1 MFAIIETGG
10 KQYKVQ
16 KDKKYRFE
24 KITGKAGD
32 KVDFKNVLLIGDDSK
47 ISIGKPFITNAKVT
61 GELVRHFRGKKILVF
76 KKKRRKNY
84 RKTYGHRQPVS
95 ELKIVNITLDGTKI
109 STTKSKSLQKK
120 TEITSKKVEAKK
132 TSTSSKKSATKKS
145 TKKQKTKV
153 LKKKSS
159 NKKSKGK

>member
-1 MFAIIETGG
+1 MVFSRECHQTAPAESQSFWKLQRPATSYSYSAGEFRNREREIEPPKRGG
-10 KQYKVQ
+10 SPYLNSG
-16 KDKKYRFE
+16 RE
-24 KITGKAGD
+24 KTKFD

-61 GELVRHFRGKKILVF
+61 GELVRHFREKKILVF

-120 TEITSKKVEAKK
+120 TEITSI
-132 TSTSSKKSATKKS
+132 T
-145 TKKQKTKV
+145 
-153 LKKKSS
+153 
-159 NKKSKGK
+159 